1 MMKLT
6 PLICPKPDCEA
17 ENERNASACES
28 CGNSLGFVNV
38 NILSDPY
45 FQEGLEK
52 RYNTT
57 KAALSDSEVQR
68 FEEIIVGEG
77 KAVINMDY
85 GLVQE
90 LVNKNKAYISYQRG
104 VEQGKLKKKEF
115 EKDRFRCMAEANFYG
130 IDGRN
135 IVYAALALDDVGVAS
150 YGDLSVVLR
159 TKRIENRTTFFEKDT
174 LYFFRELT
182 RKGWL
187 VEEMIPAGYCGTWNE
202 RSKIAVIKHGAQVE
216 PSHQIADL
224 AALILKSNGDGTN
237 DEFIELHIF
246 NAVKPAAFEK
256 VVFYK
261 KSVKT
266 YNQIQ
271 FKIFKSE
278 LAGLNIEAVE
288 K

>member
-6 PLICPKPDCEA
+6 TLICPQLDCEA
-17 ENERNASACES
+17 ENERNAPVCES

-45 FQEGLEK
+45 FQEGLER
-52 RYNTT
+52 RYNAA
-57 KAALSDSEVQR
+57 KAPLVDSEVRR
-68 FEEIIVGEG
+68 FEEVIVREG

-85 GLVQE
+85 WLVQE
-90 LVNKNKAYISYQRG
+90 LVNKNKNYISYQRG

-115 EKDRFRCMAEANFYG
+115 EKDRFRCTAEAAFYG
-130 IDGRN
+130 IDGRS

-150 YGDLSVVLR
+150 YGDVSVVLR

-174 LYFFRELT
+174 LVLFSELI

-187 VEEMIPAGYCGTWNE
+187 VDEIIPSGHCGTWDE
-202 RSKIAVIKHGAQVE
+202 RSKMAVIKHGAEVE
-216 PSHQIADL
+216 PSHQNTDL
-224 AALILKSNGDGTN
+224 AALILKSDGSGTN

-246 NAVKPAAFEK
+246 NKVNPAAFEK

-261 KSVKT
+261 KPT
-266 YNQIQ
+266 RAYDQLQ
-271 FKIFKSE
+271 LKIFKSK
-278 LAGLNIEAVE
+278 LTSLDIEAIE

>member
-17 ENERNASACES
+17 ENERNASVCES

-52 RYNTT
+52 RYDTT
-57 KAALSDSEVQR
+57 KATLSDSEVQR
-68 FEEIIVGEG
+68 FEEVIVREG
-77 KAVINMDY
+77 KAVINMNY

-90 LVNKNKAYISYQRG
+90 IVNKNKAYISYQRG
-104 VEQGKLKKKEF
+104 VEKGFVSKKEF
-115 EKDRFRCMAEANFYG
+115 AKDRFRCAAEAAFYG

-150 YGDLSVVLR
+150 YGDVSVVLR
-159 TKRIENRTTFFEKDT
+159 TKRIESRTTFFEKDT
-174 LYFFRELT
+174 LVLFSELV
-182 RKGWL
+182 RKGWF
-187 VEEMIPAGYCGTWNE
+187 VDEIIPSGHCGTWNE
-202 RSKIAVIKHGAQVE
+202 RSKMAVIKHGAEVE

-224 AALILKSNGDGTN
+224 AALILKSDGSGTN
-237 DEFIELHIF
+237 DAFIELHIF

-261 KSVKT
+261 KPTRT
-266 YNQIQ
+266 YDQLQ
-271 FKIFKSE
+271 FKLFKSK
-278 LAGLNIEAVE
+278 LASLDIEAVE

>member
-17 ENERNASACES
+17 ENERNASVCES

-45 FQEGLEK
+45 FQEGIEK
-52 RYNTT
+52 RY
-57 KAALSDSEVQR
+57 AAAKTPLSNSEVQR
-68 FEEIIVGEG
+68 FEEVIAREG

-104 VEQGKLKKKEF
+104 VEKGFVSKKEF
-115 EKDRFRCMAEANFYG
+115 EKDRFRCMAEAAFYG
-130 IDGRN
+130 IDGRS
-135 IVYAALALDDVGVAS
+135 IVYAALALDDVGVTS
-150 YGDLSVVLR
+150 YGDVSVVLQ

-174 LYFFRELT
+174 LVLFSELV

-187 VEEMIPAGYCGTWNE
+187 VDEIIPSGHCGTWNE
-202 RSKIAVIKHGAQVE
+202 RSKMAVIKHGAEVE

-224 AALILKSNGDGTN
+224 AALILKSDGDGTN

-246 NAVKPAAFEK
+246 NTVKPAAFEK

-261 KSVKT
+261 KPVKA
-266 YNQIQ
+266 YKQIQ
-271 FKIFKSE
+271 FKIFESKLTS
-278 LAGLNIEAVE
+278 LNIEAIE